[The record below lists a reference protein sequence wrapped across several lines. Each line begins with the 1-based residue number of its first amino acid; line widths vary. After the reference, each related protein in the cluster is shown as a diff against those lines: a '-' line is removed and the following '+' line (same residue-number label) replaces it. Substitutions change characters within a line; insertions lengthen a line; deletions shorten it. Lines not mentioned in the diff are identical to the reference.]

1 MGNLDILLIIVAILL
16 VSTKLMDVISTLKR
30 ITPTNP
36 ELNPLAR
43 WLMSKVGV
51 RPAIWLVFALV
62 VIIIGV
68 ATWIA
73 FDVDGLF
80 QIVFIV
86 GGTVVSIVQ
95 AAVAYANWTQR
106 PNFITRKVLTW
117 FDVLSR
123 LIHRR

>member
-1 MGNLDILLIIVAILL
+1 MRSIIVVVTVFL
-16 VSTKLMDVISTLKR
+16 VVTKLMDVLSTLKR
-30 ITPTNP
+30 ISPTNP

-43 WLMSKVGV
+43 WLMNKVGM
-51 RPAIWLVFALV
+51 RPAIWLVFTLV

-86 GGTVVSIVQ
+86 GGMLVSIIQ

>member
-1 MGNLDILLIIVAILL
+1 
-16 VSTKLMDVISTLKR
+16 MDVISTLKR